1 MASPETSAEAFPR
14 RFDLIAAA
22 TRLADAR
29 DALAL
34 ASLERIEAETAFRD
48 SFFALPHEERL
59 AVTRTPIVDRQLA
72 DINNGYRYTDR

>member
-1 MASPETSAEAFPR
+1 MPNPETSAEAFPR

-22 TRLADAR
+22 TRLTAAR
-29 DALAL
+29 EALAL
-34 ASLERIEAETAFRD
+34 ASLERTTAETAFRD

-59 AVTRTPIVDRQLA
+59 AAVCTPIVDQQLA